1 MTAVENQAYPF
12 IVIEGLDGTGKTTA
26 RKGLF
31 RLFENLYD
39 VTPLCVLT
47 TNFLAPA
54 VATDIVGGKY
64 SPSMSNRDS
73 YLAAVLT
80 DKRATLQ
87 QLIRPS
93 LGHRPVIADRW
104 LISELA
110 FFAVKHGVRLGETYR
125 HFARALG
132 EGVDGPGNAADVTF
146 VLTLDPEESVARARE
161 RAGDATRADWDT
173 TDVQTRVHLTYSEII
188 THPAGYPLLGDVVP
202 VDATAPVHAVLAAM
216 WRALIDRSLVPDP
229 GRTSP
234 SMSGTTS

>member
-1 MTAVENQAYPF
+1 MSRTYPF

-39 VTPLCVLT
+39 ITPLCVLT

-54 VATDIVGGKY
+54 VAADIVAGKY

-73 YLAAVLT
+73 YLAAVLA
-80 DKRATLQ
+80 DKHATLH

-93 LGHRPVIADRW
+93 LGYRPVIADRW

-110 FFAVKHGVRLGETYR
+110 FFAVKHGVRPDETYR
-125 HFARALG
+125 HIARALG

-146 VLTLDPEESVARARE
+146 VLTLDPEESVVRARG

-173 TDVQTRVHLTYSEII
+173 TDVQTRVHLTYGEIL
-188 THPAGYPLLGDVVP
+188 THPDGYPLLGDVVP
-202 VDATAPVHAVLAAM
+202 VDASAPMAGVLAAM
-216 WRALIDRSLVPDP
+216 WGALIDRSLVPDLGIAAP
-229 GRTSP
+229 TTP
-234 SMSGTTS
+234 GTTR